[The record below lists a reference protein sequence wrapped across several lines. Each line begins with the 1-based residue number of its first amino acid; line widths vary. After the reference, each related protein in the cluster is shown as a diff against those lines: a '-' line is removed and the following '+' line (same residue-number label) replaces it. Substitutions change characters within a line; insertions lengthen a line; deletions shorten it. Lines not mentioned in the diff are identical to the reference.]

1 MTGEA
6 VLRKSLQILDELQEI
21 DLKIDSFKGE
31 KEGMLQEQALL
42 DGKVA
47 EAESVIAMKNAELAT
62 LEEEKLG
69 LEESMAIEAENIA
82 RSEGRIK
89 EIKTQKEYQAVSKEI
104 TAARKQKAEMEEQ
117 ILQKIGRIDD
127 LKGEI
132 AGLEENLA
140 ALTGNVVEQ
149 KTEVQ
154 TRIDK
159 LDEGIGRDMAT
170 REEIVKSLSP
180 AIIRRYTLLREQ
192 RRGLAVAVAR
202 GGSCLGCN
210 MNLPPQ
216 LYNSLF
222 RCDDLV
228 TCPHCQRMLVLRQEE
243 QK

>member
-1 MTGEA
+1 
-6 VLRKSLQILDELQEI
+6 LRKSLQILDELQEI

-31 KEGMLQEQALL
+31 REGMLQEQALL
-42 DGKVA
+42 DAKVA
-47 EAESVIAMKNAELAT
+47 EAESVVAMKNAELAT

-69 LEESMAIEAENIA
+69 LEESMAMEVENIA

-117 ILQKIGRIDD
+117 ILRKIGRMDE

-132 AGLEENLA
+132 GGLEENLA
-140 ALTGNVVEQ
+140 ELRGNIAEQ
-149 KTEVQ
+149 KSEVQ

-159 LDEGIGRDMAT
+159 LDEGIGQDMAT

-202 GGSCLGCN
+202 GGGCLGCN

-243 QK
+243 K

>member
-1 MTGEA
+1 
-6 VLRKSLQILDELQEI
+6 LRKSLQRLDELQEI

-31 KEGMLQEQALL
+31 KGGMLQEQAHL

-62 LEEEKLG
+62 LEEEKAG
-69 LEESMAIEAENIA
+69 LEESMAMEAENIA

-104 TAARKQKAEMEEQ
+104 TAARKQKAEMEDQ
-117 ILQKIGRIDD
+117 ILQKIGRLDE

-132 AGLEENLA
+132 AGLEENLE
-140 ALTGNVVEQ
+140 ALRGNVAEQ
-149 KTEVQ
+149 KAEVQ
-154 TRIDK
+154 GRIDK
-159 LDEGIGRDMAT
+159 LDEGIVQDT
-170 REEIVKSLSP
+170 TKREEIIKELSP
-180 AIIRRYTLLREQ
+180 AIIRRYSLLREQ
-192 RRGLAVAVAR
+192 RRGLAVAVAK

-216 LYNSLF
+216 LYNTLF

-243 QK
+243 K

>member
-1 MTGEA
+1 
-6 VLRKSLQILDELQEI
+6 LRKSLQFLDELQEI
-21 DLKIDSFKGE
+21 DLKIDNFKGE

-69 LEESMAIEAENIA
+69 LEESMGLEAENIV

-117 ILQKIGRIDD
+117 ILQKIGRLEE
-127 LKGEI
+127 LKGEV
-132 AGLEENLA
+132 AGLEENLDE
-140 ALTGNVVEQ
+140 LRGNVAEQ
-149 KTEVQ
+149 KSQVQ
-154 TRIDK
+154 VRIDR
-159 LDEGIGRDMAT
+159 LDEGIVQDTTA
-170 REEIVKSLSP
+170 REAIVKGLTP

-192 RRGLAVAVAR
+192 RRGIAVAVAK

-222 RCDDLV
+222 RGDDLV

-243 QK
+243 K

>member
-1 MTGEA
+1 
-6 VLRKSLQILDELQEI
+6 LRKSLQRLDELQEI

-31 KEGMLQEQALL
+31 KEGMLQEQAHL

-62 LEEEKLG
+62 LEEEKAG
-69 LEESMAIEAENIA
+69 LEESMAMESENIA

-117 ILQKIGRIDD
+117 ILQKIGRLDE

-132 AGLEENLA
+132 AGLEENLE
-140 ALTGNVVEQ
+140 ALRGNVAEQ
-149 KTEVQ
+149 KSEVQ
-154 TRIDK
+154 GRIDK
-159 LDEGIGRDMAT
+159 LDEGIVQDT
-170 REEIVKSLSP
+170 SKREEIIKELSP

-192 RRGLAVAVAR
+192 RRGLAVAVAK

-216 LYNSLF
+216 LYNTLF

-243 QK
+243 K

>member
-1 MTGEA
+1 M
-6 VLRKSLQILDELQEI
+6 RKSLKMLDELQEI

-31 KEGMLQEQALL
+31 KEGMLQELDLL

-47 EAESVIAMKNAELAT
+47 AAESAIALKNAELSAV
-62 LEEEKLG
+62 EEEKRG
-69 LEESMAIEAENIA
+69 LEESLAMEAENIT

-117 ILQKIGRIDD
+117 ILQKIGRTEE

-132 AGLEENLA
+132 GGLEENLA
-140 ALTGNVVEQ
+140 ALQGNIAEQ
-149 KTEVQ
+149 KAEVQ
-154 TRIDK
+154 SRIDK
-159 LDEGIGRDMAT
+159 LDEGIVKDNAARD
-170 REEIVKSLSP
+170 EIVKGLSSSV
-180 AIIRRYTLLREQ
+180 IRRYTLLREQ
-192 RRGLAVAVAR
+192 RRGLAVVEAR

-222 RCDDLV
+222 RGDELI
-228 TCPHCQRMLVLRQEE
+228 TCPHCQRMLVLRQEG
-243 QK
+243 

>member
-1 MTGEA
+1 
-6 VLRKSLQILDELQEI
+6 LRKSLKMLDALQEI

-31 KEGMLQEQALL
+31 KEGMLQELDLL

-47 EAESVIAMKNAELAT
+47 EAESAIALKNAELSAV
-62 LEEEKLG
+62 EEEKRG
-69 LEESMAIEAENIA
+69 LEESLAMEAENIT

-117 ILQKIGRIDD
+117 ILQKIGRIEE

-132 AGLEENLA
+132 GGLEENLA
-140 ALTGNVVEQ
+140 ALQGNIAEQ
-149 KTEVQ
+149 KAEVQ
-154 TRIDK
+154 SRVDK
-159 LDEGIGRDMAT
+159 LDEGIVKDNAARD
-170 REEIVKSLSP
+170 EIVKGLSSSV
-180 AIIRRYTLLREQ
+180 IRRYTLLREQ
-192 RRGLAVAVAR
+192 RRGLAVVEAR

-222 RCDDLV
+222 RGDDLI

-243 QK
+243 T